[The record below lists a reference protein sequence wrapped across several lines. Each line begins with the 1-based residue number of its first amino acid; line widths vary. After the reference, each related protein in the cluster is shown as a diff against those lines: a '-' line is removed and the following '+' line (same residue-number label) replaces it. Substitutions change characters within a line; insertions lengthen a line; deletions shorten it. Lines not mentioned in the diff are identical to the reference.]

1 VVSWGRIPFDIA
13 EVLFVDMFRS
23 VLILSVILGSC
34 YAICSSQ
41 ELPTAE
47 ELLND
52 LACGSCHEGIDIE
65 SDILDKA
72 ADLSQAGL
80 RYGPDWVF
88 DYIQYPIK
96 MRQYIGASRMPIM
109 HLDQRESLALALYL
123 QTLLPI
129 GAEPPAYP
137 LQASFVAVRDAHPDI
152 TAEIGEDIFTS
163 LGCIVCHQQSFSVEW
178 DTKIG
183 PDHSFEGARATP
195 EWLDEHLRAPT
206 PVRPFG
212 YYPGS
217 GSRHPDFQLTESEV
231 ETLGEYLRGLKGD
244 LDTATAWVE
253 PELFLRFS
261 AIKAETL
268 MREKL
273 PCLGC
278 HRLGDDGGRI
288 GPDLSSLNTRLQPEY
303 VAQVLRDPVGI
314 VSETVMPKVDMPDT
328 TLNLLINYLILQD
341 LPRPESSY
349 LSHIDNPPYFYQE
362 LEEPRRLYVKHCVP
376 CHGPNGDADGYNV
389 PFLPVVPTTHSDSA
403 YMSDRPDD
411 TLFDGIY
418 SGGYILNK
426 SHRMPPWGV
435 TLEREEIWGLVR
447 HMRELCNC
455 EGPAWSRDGRRRP

>member
-137 LQASFVAVRDAHPDI
+137 LQA
-152 TAEIGEDIFTS
+152 
-163 LGCIVCHQQSFSVEW
+163 
-178 DTKIG
+178 
-183 PDHSFEGARATP
+183 
-195 EWLDEHLRAPT
+195 
-206 PVRPFG
+206 
-212 YYPGS
+212 
-217 GSRHPDFQLTESEV
+217 
-231 ETLGEYLRGLKGD
+231 
-244 LDTATAWVE
+244 
-253 PELFLRFS
+253 
-261 AIKAETL
+261 
-268 MREKL
+268 
-273 PCLGC
+273 
-278 HRLGDDGGRI
+278 
-288 GPDLSSLNTRLQPEY
+288 
-303 VAQVLRDPVGI
+303 
-314 VSETVMPKVDMPDT
+314 
-328 TLNLLINYLILQD
+328 
-341 LPRPESSY
+341 
-349 LSHIDNPPYFYQE
+349 
-362 LEEPRRLYVKHCVP
+362 
-376 CHGPNGDADGYNV
+376 
-389 PFLPVVPTTHSDSA
+389 
-403 YMSDRPDD
+403 
-411 TLFDGIY
+411 
-418 SGGYILNK
+418 
-426 SHRMPPWGV
+426 
-435 TLEREEIWGLVR
+435 
-447 HMRELCNC
+447 
-455 EGPAWSRDGRRRP
+455 